1 MLGSTVSHY
10 RIEELIGEGGM
21 GVVYRPRPDPQ
32 PRGRGEVPVADG
44 RRRGSPPAIPVG
56 SRGCVLGSSH
66 APQCASQLST
76 LLDPNTLLYIATAAD
91 SAEQTL
97 YALDLPSRV
106 ARRITFGAEQYT
118 SVSVGGAPDSRR
130 LAVTVVNPTSEIST
144 IPITGE
150 LVDATAGSRVPV
162 STANAHGPGLR
173 MARFCTARHEAAPK
187 VCGNPIRAARR
198 NYGGRRKAG

>member
-1 MLGSTVSHY
+1 VKFLSLMA
-10 RIEELIGEGGM
+10 
-21 GVVYRPRPDPQ
+21 
-32 PRGRGEVPVADG
+32 ADG
-44 RRRGSPPAIPVG
+44 DRRRRFQLEAEAA
-56 SRGCVLGSSH
+56 SSVRLTH
-66 APQCASQLST
+66 HNARVSYPT

-198 NYGGRRKAG
+198 NCGGRRKAG